1 MLVCQSN
8 ENSCNE
14 YRSFF
19 LNFAEQLLKYFVKN
33 ASGFY
38 GASFTVY
45 NVHAL
50 LHIHEYVRNFSRSL
64 NDISAFKFENFMK
77 TLKKLVRNGS
87 NPVSQ
92 VAKRLS
98 EIENAEKL
106 KKVETFFLSLRQK
119 DSCFQVTNEK
129 MCFLKSKIRE
139 DCYECDIFKLAR
151 TESLYMTPIDSK
163 RLGIGFIRNM
173 STIGF
178 EVAEF
183 QTKDLKRKICT
194 LPWKNGFALFP
205 MLHKI
210 ENIQ

>member
-1 MLVCQSN
+1 M
-8 ENSCNE
+8 
-14 YRSFF
+14 
-19 LNFAEQLLKYFVKN
+19 NFAEQLLKYFVKN
-33 ASGFY
+33 ASSFY

-50 LHIHEYVRNFSRSL
+50 LHIHEYVRNLSCSL

-77 TLKKLVRNGS
+77 TLKKLVRNGI

-98 EIENAEKL
+98 EIENAENL

-129 MCFLKSKIRE
+129 MCFLILKKSKIRE

-151 TESLYMTPIDSK
+151 TESLYDT
-163 RLGIGFIRNM
+163 N
-173 STIGF
+173 
-178 EVAEF
+178 
-183 QTKDLKRKICT
+183 
-194 LPWKNGFALFP
+194 
-205 MLHKI
+205 
-210 ENIQ
+210 